1 MADEPKRI
9 IIKKVKKRHQD
20 AHGGSWKV
28 AYADF
33 VTALMALFLLLW
45 LLAMISPEKR
55 VLLSQYFKHFSVFKE
70 SGQSVIQGHSS
81 LLDRDGGVAAKKML
95 GSERADISPEMLQ
108 ERIKGAI
115 AEKLSSLED
124 QVMVSIA
131 DDGVKIQIVDT
142 EGSLMFKLG
151 SAQPTEKARQLLKL
165 LAENISDTASRIVIE
180 GHTDSL
186 PYRGAQITNWELSTA
201 RASAARREL
210 ENNGVEPSRIAR
222 VVGYADQELLIKDE
236 PTNPRN
242 RRISIIL
249 LKEKAA
255 QPADTTGPDA
265 QNPAETAGTAVK

>member
-95 GSERADISPEMLQ
+95 GSESADISPEMLQ

-165 LAENISDTASRIVIE
+165 LAENISDTANRIVIE

>member
-165 LAENISDTASRIVIE
+165 LAENISDTANRIVIE

>member
-9 IIKKVKKRHQD
+9 IIKKVKKGHQA

-70 SGQSVIQGHSS
+70 SGQSVVQGHSS

-95 GSERADISPEMLQ
+95 GSEKSDLSPEGLQ

-115 AEKLSSLED
+115 AEKLSSLKD
-124 QVMVSIA
+124 QVIVEVLE
-131 DDGVKIQIVDT
+131 DDVKIQIVDT

-165 LAENISDTASRIVIE
+165 LAENISDTANRIVIE

-210 ENNGVEPSRIAR
+210 EANGIEPSRIAR

-249 LKEKAA
+249 LKEKASP
-255 QPADTTGPDA
+255 PADTAGPDA

>member
-55 VLLSQYFKHFSVFKE
+55 ALLSQYFKHFSVFKE

-165 LAENISDTASRIVIE
+165 LAENISDTANRIVIE